1 MPSRKSARFWLIV
14 LAVLLIGAAAGGA
27 AYKAVKQKK
36 QTQEKAIALTGG
48 DPDHGSK
55 LLVRYGCAGC
65 HTIPGVP
72 RANGLVGPSLQHIA
86 SRVYIGGV
94 LLNNPDNLMRWLKN
108 PPGVDPMT
116 AMPATGLSDR
126 DARDIAAYL
135 YTLR

>member
-1 MPSRKSARFWLIV
+1 
-14 LAVLLIGAAAGGA
+14 
-27 AYKAVKQKK
+27 
-36 QTQEKAIALTGG
+36 LTGG

-55 LLVRYGCAGC
+55 LVVRYGCVGC
-65 HTIPGVP
+65 HDIPGVP
-72 RANGLVGPSLQHIA
+72 GANGLVGPPLEHIA

-108 PPGVDPMT
+108 PPSVDPMT

-135 YTLR
+135 YTLQ